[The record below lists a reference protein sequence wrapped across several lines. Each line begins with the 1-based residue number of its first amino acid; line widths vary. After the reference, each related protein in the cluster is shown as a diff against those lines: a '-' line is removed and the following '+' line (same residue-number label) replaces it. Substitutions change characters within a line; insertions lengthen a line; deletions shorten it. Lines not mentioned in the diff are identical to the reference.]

1 MPTRIIVCSFGER
14 RIVKYDHLENGGRAD
29 MGFNIVMTQIR
40 WIWAVLIVA
49 YGFFFG
55 WYTSFGGPL
64 TKVEIEQYMSAFS
77 QRESRISPERLA
89 EMRRWME
96 EDTGDDF
103 VMINVIHMRDTPL
116 QIEGVEPGETSDD
129 VNAKYMEFMWPQL
142 LMRGCHPVL
151 FGTAANTAM
160 DLMNADGM
168 ETWSIGAGM
177 RYRSRRDL
185 LEISTNPAFSG
196 RHEFKIAAME
206 KTIAFPIDP
215 WYQLGDPR
223 LLLALFL
230 GLIGCGLS
238 WRVAAR

>member
-1 MPTRIIVCSFGER
+1 MR
-14 RIVKYDHLENGGRAD
+14 
-29 MGFNIVMTQIR
+29 FNIVMTQIR
-40 WIWAVLIVA
+40 WIWVMLIVA

-103 VMINVIHMRDTPL
+103 VMFNVIHMRDTPL

-142 LMRGCHPVL
+142 LMRACHPVL
-151 FGTAANTAM
+151 YGMAANTAM
-160 DLMNADGM
+160 DLMNAEGM
-168 ETWSIGAGM
+168 EEWTGGLGM

-185 LEISTNPAFSG
+185 LEIAGNSDFANSHVFFSVI
-196 RHEFKIAAME
+196 E
-206 KTIAFPIDP
+206 D
-215 WYQLGDPR
+215 
-223 LLLALFL
+223 
-230 GLIGCGLS
+230 LI
-238 WRVAAR
+238 